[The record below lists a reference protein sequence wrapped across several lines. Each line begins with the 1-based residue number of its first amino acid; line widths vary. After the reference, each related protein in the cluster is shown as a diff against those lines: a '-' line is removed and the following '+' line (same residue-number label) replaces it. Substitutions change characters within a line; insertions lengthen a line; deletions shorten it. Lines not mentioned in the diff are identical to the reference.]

1 MALDHSDLDEAF
13 TEFWIRFENKPYTGG
28 PLAWFGQSS
37 IAIDYYLALSY
48 AIDKDD
54 KSNLHLLLTNKVPI
68 PIEFLPIISGL
79 FIGKISKGGRK
90 PQFTSIEKVNLCWIM
105 DIRQR
110 ESGEDLKKIAIDLAI
125 EMEKSTYKLGSER
138 LMDIYKE
145 ALPLLKEKMK
155 TGKE

>member
-1 MALDHSDLDEAF
+1 MALKHSDLDEAF
-13 TEFWIRFENKPYTGG
+13 TEFWKRFENEPYTGG

-54 KSNLHLLLTNKVPI
+54 KSALHLLLKNKTQVPT
-68 PIEFLPIISGL
+68 EFLPILSGL

-105 DIRQR
+105 NTRLR
-110 ESGEDLKKIAIDLAI
+110 ESGVDIKKIAVDLSQ
-125 EMEKSTYKLGSER
+125 EMDELTYKLGPER
-138 LMDIYKE
+138 LEDIYNE
-145 ALPLLKEKMK
+145 TLPLLTEKMRTSK
-155 TGKE
+155 K

>member
-79 FIGKISKGGRK
+79 FIGRISKGGPK
-90 PQFTSIEKVNLCWIM
+90 PQFTTIEKVNLCWIM

-110 ESGEDLKKIAIDLAI
+110 ESGVDIKKIAVNLSQ
-125 EMEKSTYKLGSER
+125 EMDELTYKLGPER
-138 LMDIYKE
+138 LEDIYNE
-145 ALPLLKEKMK
+145 TLPLLTEKMR
-155 TGKE
+155 TSKE